1 MEDNKDNS
9 APEFVP
15 QGVLEGHK
23 DWVTSIVAGFSQKE
37 NEDSPVLIS
46 GSRDKTLVI
55 WKLYEEEQDGLYG
68 LPFRSLTGHS
78 HFVTDLALSADN

>member
-1 MEDNKDNS
+1 MEDNKQDNQ

-46 GSRDKTLVI
+46 SSRDKTLVI
-55 WKLYEEEQDGLYG
+55 WKLNEEE
-68 LPFRSLTGHS
+68 
-78 HFVTDLALSADN
+78 